1 MSPRWCTLLSCY
13 RANMRRK
20 WSRSE
25 PIDEGLGYFS
35 YLQVM
40 WHTSRTGSQPDCFF
54 VLFLLILV
62 FFGLI
67 LQPSSLTLQK
77 DLSTER
83 PAPQTEMNTS
93 SASSISL
100 LFVSLSLSLAK
111 SIFFLFPWKLLD
123 ARLTT
128 RAAVMTLDTRSRV
141 DSALST
147 LAAFVAE
154 PLGGTIGR
162 ALKKRRKKKRPRSC
176 LRRNKSKIDFNSTIQ
191 THWCFL
197 FTGGP
202 NRSCS

>member
-1 MSPRWCTLLSCY
+1 MKVWATSHTCRSCDILPEPAHTLIVFLFCFC
-13 RANMRRK
+13 
-20 WSRSE
+20 W
-25 PIDEGLGYFS
+25 F
-35 YLQVM
+35 
-40 WHTSRTGSQPDCFF
+40 CFF
-54 VLFLLILV
+54 WLNRSTVIIDAAKRSVNRASSSSNRDEYQLRILH
-62 FFGLI
+62 
-67 LQPSSLTLQK
+67 
-77 DLSTER
+77 LSTLCL
-83 PAPQTEMNTS
+83 P
-93 SASSISL
+93 
-100 LFVSLSLSLAK
+100 LSLSLNVF
-111 SIFFLFPWKLLD
+111 FFLFPWKLLA

-176 LRRNKSKIDFNSTIQ
+176 LRRNKSKIDFNSTIR